1 MGFTKS
7 FKTWGQSWVE
17 VTAGSSVTED
27 PGAGAVDEEEA
38 AAMTRAPASRGP
50 WWRTRGRTS
59 GWVRM

>member
-1 MGFTKS
+1 M
-7 FKTWGQSWVE
+7 E
-17 VTAGSSVTED
+17 VTEGSSVTEA

-38 AAMTRAPASRGP
+38 AAMTRAPTSRGP